1 MNEIP
6 LAGNIEETGLLRIL
20 IHLNRHRK
28 SGTLV
33 VKTPVFTKKVF
44 LVKGDAV
51 FASSTYED
59 DRLGEMLL
67 KAGKITMEQYD
78 KSVEL
83 LIKTGKRQGAILVEL
98 GFLTPKDLFWGV
110 KYQVKE
116 IIYSLFLLE
125 TAGFEFIEGDIPS
138 NEVIT
143 LKMSIGNLIYE
154 GIKRVDNWTRIRNE
168 MPATD
173 VVLKLSSDP
182 ATIYQDV
189 ELSQQD
195 RKMLSLV
202 DGRKTIK
209 EIIDNAWM
217 GSFEA
222 LKTLYVLHSI
232 GVLEVKEKAPEA
244 EKTLEPQEHIDLE
257 EILQPVSED
266 EDTLIRKVDEMYL
279 KIDFKSP
286 QELLDVDEDADE
298 DTIKKHYHRLTREFH
313 PDRYFSIADPSVKDK
328 LNAVFDAINQA
339 YAILS
344 ESMKKARPAV
354 APFAKKEESPP
365 PKPDAGKIFKHG
377 IEEFKKGNF
386 SNAVDLLSKTVDSD
400 PHNAKYRS
408 YLALALTKLPNRTRD
423 AENALLE
430 AIKLEPVCGDHYANL
445 GLIYGKEGLTKKARE
460 AFEKALRLDRGNIK
474 AKKGIENLRR

>member
-6 LAGNIEETGLLRIL
+6 LTGSIEETGLLRTL

-33 VKTPVFTKKVF
+33 IKTPVFTKKVF
-44 LVKGDAV
+44 FVKGDAV

-83 LIKTGKRQGAILVEL
+83 LKKTGKRQGAILVEL

-125 TAGFEFIEGDIPS
+125 TAGYEFIEGAITS
-138 NEVIT
+138 SEVIT

-168 MPATD
+168 MPSTD
-173 VVLKLSSDP
+173 IVLKLSSDP
-182 ATIYQDV
+182 ASIYQDV
-189 ELSQQD
+189 ELNQQD
-195 RKMLSLV
+195 RKVLSLV

-209 EIIDNAWM
+209 EIIDTAWL

-222 LKTLYVLHSI
+222 MKILYVLCSI
-232 GVLEVKEKAPEA
+232 GVLEEKAPET
-244 EKTLEPQEHIDLE
+244 EKIVETHENIDLE

-279 KIDFKSP
+279 KIDFQSP
-286 QELLDVDEDADE
+286 RELLDVDEDAGE
-298 DTIKKHYHRLTREFH
+298 DTLKKHYYRLTREFH
-313 PDRYFSIADPSVKDK
+313 PDRYFSVADPSLKDK
-328 LNAVFDAINQA
+328 LTAVFDAINQA

-344 ESMKKARPAV
+344 ESVKKAEPAV
-354 APFAKKEESPP
+354 VPFAEKKGPLSPE
-365 PKPDAGKIFKHG
+365 PDTGKIFKQG

-386 SNAVDLLSKTVDSD
+386 HNAVELLSSTVDSE
-400 PHNAKYRS
+400 PGNAKYRS
-408 YLALALTKLPNRTRD
+408 YLALALTKLPNRAAD
-423 AENALLE
+423 AENALLH
-430 AIKLEPVCGDHYANL
+430 AIKLEPENADHYANL
-445 GLIYGKEGLTKKARE
+445 GFIYGKEGLINKARE
-460 AFEKALRLDRGNIK
+460 TFEKALKLDRNNIK
-474 AKKGIENLRR
+474 AKKGIENLRA